1 MEVICAVL
9 AGLVLLILHV
19 LTFYFIFGYVKRLI
33 VCSKKIDALVTEVS
47 AGVEIHEDS
56 ETGKVTYED
65 VYLVTFEYEYQ
76 GKKYHSNHQYS
87 KHCMY
92 IENTEA
98 IIKINPHHPA
108 ESWTKGEL
116 KEIFLL
122 SLSLPLYAFFDYLY
136 YLIVF
141 QHML

>member
-47 AGVEIHEDS
+47 AGVEKHEDS

-87 KHCMY
+87 KHCRY
-92 IENTEA
+92 IANKKA

-108 ESWTKGEL
+108 QSWTKGEL

-136 YLIVF
+136 YIIVF
-141 QHML
+141 R

>member
-1 MEVICAVL
+1 MEVIFAVL

-76 GKKYHSNHQYS
+76 GKKYHSHHQYS
-87 KHCMY
+87 KHCRY
-92 IENTEA
+92 IANTKA

-108 ESWTKGEL
+108 ESWTKDEWIDL
-116 KEIFLL
+116 FKVSAI
-122 SLSLPLYAFFDYLY
+122 LPVFAFFDYLY
-136 YLIVF
+136 YIIVLS
-141 QHML
+141 QIV

>member
-47 AGVEIHEDS
+47 AGVEKHEDS

-87 KHCMY
+87 KHCRY
-92 IENTEA
+92 SENQKA
-98 IIKINPHHPA
+98 VIKINPHHPA
-108 ESWTKGEL
+108 QSWTKGEL

-122 SLSLPLYAFFDYLY
+122 SLSLPLYVFFDYLY
-136 YLIVF
+136 YVIVF
-141 QHML
+141 R

>member
-1 MEVICAVL
+1 MDVVFAAL
-9 AGLVLLILHV
+9 PGLVLLIFHV
-19 LTFYFIFGYVKRLI
+19 VTFYVMIGYIRRMI
-33 VCSKKIDALVTEVS
+33 VCSQKMDALVTEVS
-47 AGVEIHEDS
+47 EGVEKHEDS

-76 GKKYHSNHQYS
+76 GKKYHSHHQYS
-87 KHCMY
+87 KHCRY
-92 IENTEA
+92 IANTKA

-122 SLSLPLYAFFDYLY
+122 SLSLPLYVFFDYLY
-136 YLIVF
+136 YVIVF
-141 QHML
+141 R